1 MSFPNKTLAALA
13 GAVLLAIGSC
23 GAFAQT
29 SDFSKMG
36 PEERWANFSGAVQR
50 DRGDV
55 VKKLLDEGMD
65 PNTYVA
71 DGDPAIVRA
80 IRMDSKSV
88 IEVLLAAKGI
98 NIDQASDLGET
109 ALMLAAFK
117 GDMKLVQTLLDR
129 GASVNRVGGWTP
141 LHYAATNGH
150 ADIVKLFLQK
160 GARVNVLTSAG
171 VTPLY
176 MAARRPSREV
186 VMMLLKAGAF
196 RDLCNDQGLSPA
208 DAAKKA
214 GDEKLAEYLKIDK
227 CADPAKLARIPSA
240 QRR

>member
-1 MSFPNKTLAALA
+1 MSLKKTAIAALLSAGALAMSLAA
-13 GAVLLAIGSC
+13 
-23 GAFAQT
+23 AQAADT
-29 SDFSKMG
+29 SKMG
-36 PEERWANFSGAVQR
+36 PEERWATFSGAVQR

-55 VKKLLDEGMD
+55 VAQMLAEGMD

-88 IEVLLAAKGI
+88 LKVLLAAKGI
-98 NIDQASDLGET
+98 NIDQASDFGET
-109 ALMLAAFK
+109 ALMLAAYK
-117 GDMKLVQTLLDR
+117 GDMALVKTLLER

-150 ADIVKLFLQK
+150 IEIMKLFLKK
-160 GARVNVLTSAG
+160 GARVNVLTASG

-176 MAARRPSREV
+176 MAARRPSREA
-186 VMMLLKAGAF
+186 VMLLLKAGAF
-196 RDLCNDQGLSPA
+196 RDLCNDQGMSPA

-214 GDEKLAEYLKIDK
+214 GDEKLASFLAIEK
-227 CADPAKLARIPSA
+227 CADPAKLALIPSA
-240 QRR
+240 KLK